1 MKGEATEIRS
11 QPDSYPWNMEKPD
24 LLARKRT
31 PWRGCL
37 YTLRPLKVRKRAFEM
52 KGNTSLSIRLGE
64 ATEPKNK
71 LAGQVIRIDVPES
84 RIDIPVPDSRIDIAD
99 K

>member
-1 MKGEATEIRS
+1 
-11 QPDSYPWNMEKPD
+11 
-24 LLARKRT
+24 
-31 PWRGCL
+31 
-37 YTLRPLKVRKRAFEM
+37 M

-84 RIDIPVPDSRIDIAD
+84 RIDIPVPESRIDIAD